1 MAREMTHPRSPTR
14 AAHGDLAG
22 ILAAGILTALLFGGC
37 ESGAGQGRC
46 AAPVELRFSG
56 LTDAPLTL
64 LYYEQAQLELQQ
76 GYAQGL
82 HDGERWTLLLAQGAV
97 MSAEPSCDATEV
109 ELVLDP
115 RQVGLDLR
123 LYRTPHSGEALHD
136 ASSRLEAQPIPDDY
150 PYERWIVTLTQ
161 GQAGYLELEVQGG
174 GDCVPVSPK
183 PSEPS
188 GCNVVLIRELT
199 FR

>member
-1 MAREMTHPRSPTR
+1 MAREMIRSGGRPGAAPT
-14 AAHGDLAG
+14 ATAW
-22 ILAAGILTALLFGGC
+22 ILAVGLLSAPLVGGC
-37 ESGAGQGRC
+37 ERGAGQGRC

-109 ELVLDP
+109 ELVLDQ
-115 RQVGLDLR
+115 RQVGLELQ
-123 LYRTPHSGEALHD
+123 LYRTPQSDEALHS

-150 PYERWIVTLTQ
+150 PYERWIVTLPQ

-174 GDCVPVSPK
+174 GDCIPVSPK
-183 PSEPS
+183 PGEPS
-188 GCNVVLIRELT
+188 GCDVVLIRSLT